1 MLLTA
6 IVASPAAGPLTLKGD
21 LLKEPTTKP
30 PIIPEIKPERRG
42 TPEACAIPRQRGM
55 LTKNTAMPAG
65 KSYLRFLKT
74 ELTKFIIDS
83 LENYG

>member
-1 MLLTA
+1 M
-6 IVASPAAGPLTLKGD
+6 
-21 LLKEPTTKP
+21 
-30 PIIPEIKPERRG
+30 PEIKPERRG